1 MCFSGFPAN
10 IYLKCSK
17 VMLLPPTYS
26 LCAASAL
33 RVITTN
39 REDTWTAESML
50 DISELFSAVALYAFQ
65 RLLVVYVDSLTP
77 SSIFG
82 EMNEKQSSN
91 WKLQKSLQ
99 SVPWAGLH
107 MGVEPKLGVFS
118 PPNHPFVHRVFHYKP
133 SILGYPYI
141 WKHPHAKRG
150 EKIGAKGPKSFK
162 FLLDFKVHFRAKKIA
177 SQKMPTSLS
186 W

>member
-1 MCFSGFPAN
+1 MWFLRFPAN
-10 IYLKCSK
+10 IHLRCSK

-82 EMNEKQSSN
+82 EMKEKQSSN

-99 SVPWAGLH
+99 SVPGLLH
-107 MGVEPKLGVFS
+107 MPKGGKRLVLG
-118 PPNHPFVHRVFHYKP
+118 
-133 SILGYPYI
+133 G
-141 WKHPHAKRG
+141 RG
-150 EKIGAKGPKSFK
+150 SNFFWEY
-162 FLLDFKVHFRAKKIA
+162 VY
-177 SQKMPTSLS
+177 
-186 W
+186 